1 LTTNPNFIDGTEI
14 VSNDLF
20 STHNVF
26 HGGDLG
32 FRTHF
37 IWDRL
42 TLDVLTKV
50 AVGRVFRETNI
61 GGDQVT
67 TAPGLAPV
75 TQTGGVF
82 ALATNSGTF
91 GSRDWKVMPEF
102 TATLSWQIRPNLN
115 ARVGYTFLLL
125 NGVLRAA
132 DQVDTTLNPNFFPGG
147 NASGEIRPAF
157 GQIRSDVWI
166 QSVNFGL
173 EFTF

>member
-1 LTTNPNFIDGTEI
+1 HLDVVEKAIDEGWFRFYGLFGYRFYRYDESLRVRQSIQPTNLNFVPGTEI
-14 VSNDLF
+14 VSNDVF

-32 FRTHF
+32 FRTQF
-37 IWDRL
+37 IWDRFA
-42 TLDVLTKV
+42 LDVLTKV

-75 TQTGGVF
+75 TQSGGVF

-102 TATLSWQIRPNLN
+102 TATLTWQIRPHVH
-115 ARVGYTFLLL
+115 ARV
-125 NGVLRAA
+125 
-132 DQVDTTLNPNFFPGG
+132 
-147 NASGEIRPAF
+147 
-157 GQIRSDVWI
+157 
-166 QSVNFGL
+166 
-173 EFTF
+173 